1 MYNVCTASQ
10 GVHGDPIQDGGGS
23 DRSRKRQE
31 KLSRRILLR
40 RRQPRQRPQKSCHQ
54 IPQKDDR
61 PRELH
66 QTSGNH
72 RTCQHSPDVSHNGE
86 RAKFKIRNFSERSQF
101 ALSGSRSQPG
111 MAWTK

>member
-1 MYNVCTASQ
+1 MPNLSESLLTRFHTDSGVIMYNVCTASQ

-54 IPQKDDR
+54 IASNIWK
-61 PRELH
+61 
-66 QTSGNH
+66 
-72 RTCQHSPDVSHNGE
+72 SPDMST
-86 RAKFKIRNFSERSQF
+86 
-101 ALSGSRSQPG
+101 QPRRFP
-111 MAWTK
+111 